1 MFRFILSVLIVFMAL
16 LISDA
21 VDANNKPAL
30 QLAMR
35 YQTDTDV
42 TQYLISEKLDG
53 VRGYW
58 DGNQMLSR
66 SGRVMILPDWFTAD
80 FPKTALDGE
89 LWIKQGEFD
98 AVSALARSSHSHHAE
113 WKLVKYMIFDL
124 PEHGGMFVERVKA
137 MQQIALESRYIEAI
151 EQQELVSTA
160 QLMAQLDYVIENNG
174 EGLMLHLKS
183 GYYQIG
189 RSQNIVKLKPKYD
202 AEARV
207 IGFNEGKGKFEGL
220 MGSLKVEMPNG
231 KQFNLGSG
239 FSNELR
245 RNPPPLGAII
255 TYQYLGL
262 TKNGIPR
269 FAHFLRVRESQ

>member
-124 PEHGGMFVERVKA
+124 PEHGGMFVERVKE

-160 QLMAQLDYVIENNG
+160 QLMAQLDHVIANNG

>member
-124 PEHGGMFVERVKA
+124 PEHGGMFVERVNA

-160 QLMAQLDYVIENNG
+160 QLMAQLDHVIANNG